1 MPNMISQIVCGKS
14 VRVLDIDHAHVE
26 SGKGPRN
33 PRALAFDLDC
43 RLGYPSGLSVSSS
56 RRDELKTAA
65 TPAAGR
71 LEGVGSNAEAHAPK
85 GRHDTVTLGLT
96 PRPSYR

>member
-14 VRVLDIDHAHVE
+14 VRVLDIDHTHVE

-65 TPAAGR
+65 TPAAGWI
-71 LEGVGSNAEAHAPK
+71 EGGGSSAEACRLPK
-85 GRHDTVTLGLT
+85 ASTTR
-96 PRPSYR
+96 